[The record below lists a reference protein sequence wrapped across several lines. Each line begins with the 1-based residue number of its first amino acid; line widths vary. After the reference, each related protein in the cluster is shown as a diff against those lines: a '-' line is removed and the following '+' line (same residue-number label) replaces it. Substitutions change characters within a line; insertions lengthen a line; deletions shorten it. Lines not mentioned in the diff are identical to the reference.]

1 MQSPLTQGAD
11 CLFLSVMPKSDTHFG
26 AMRGNSTEMKK
37 YTSIFFF
44 AGFRS
49 EAEKPRFLIKQL
61 QQV

>member
-37 YTSIFFF
+37 YTSIFF
-44 AGFRS
+44 
-49 EAEKPRFLIKQL
+49 L
-61 QQV
+61 QVSGQKRKNPVF